1 MIKKSKQ
8 EIGKE
13 VLTWLLLVGA
23 VAIAATSPY
32 FMLNL
37 LREYKKWKKY
47 KNKKIYDTFHYL
59 KKQGLINI
67 EKSNHQIHIS
77 LTEKGKEKAGR
88 YQIDDLTIKK
98 QKKWDSR
105 WRIIIFDIP
114 ENSKIKREA
123 FRGKIKE
130 LGFYQLQKSVWIYP
144 YPCQKELKLLQDFFN
159 FPIKNFRLIETDNIE
174 NDEFLKRYFDLK

>member
-8 EIGKE
+8 EISKE
-13 VLTWLLLVGA
+13 VLIWLLYAGA
-23 VAIAATSPY
+23 ITLAATSPY
-32 FMLNL
+32 FMPSL
-37 LREYKKWKKY
+37 LKRYVRWRKY
-47 KNKKIYDTFHYL
+47 KNKKIYDAFYRF

-67 EKSNHQIHIS
+67 EKSNHQVYIS
-77 LTEKGKEKAGR
+77 LTERGKEKAGK
-88 YQIDDLTIKK
+88 YQIDDLFIKK
-98 QKKWDSR
+98 QKKWDNK

-130 LGFYQLQKSVWIYP
+130 LGFYPLQKSVWIYP

-159 FPIKNFRLIETDNIE
+159 FPVKNFRLIEANNIG
-174 NDEFLKRYFDLK
+174 DDGFLRKHFNLK